1 MSKTN
6 KIEQLQK
13 LTFKKFMEYTNTEYE
28 TALFFREYTT
38 VKYIHSKSYNYKF
51 NDKTKLW
58 EEINEDV
65 IGGGIAMFFLDIQ
78 PIIIK
83 ELNDTIKKL
92 NEKLYTAEDEQK
104 EKIKQNI
111 TQTESNKK
119 TFLSSV
125 KFLSSKKSST
135 NIIYFLKPMITIDEF
150 QSKLNRKYPYY
161 LPIKNN
167 MIVDLRNG
175 RVIHRERKHYFTFFC
190 DVEITKTKTNF
201 FNDFISKIMC
211 EDMEAV
217 KYLQKIL
224 GYCLTGDITGRVF
237 FIWSGIG
244 KNGKSVLLNLMKRI
258 LGSSYKQTT
267 KDVFINSNKSSGCEV
282 VELKDARLASYS
294 ETNSKECLNESLIK
308 MISGDDPI
316 TARALYK
323 SPITFDPM
331 CKLLLL
337 TNHKPTF
344 NGEDLANID
353 RVRLVQF
360 PARFVQCPNPKKKS
374 EYKQIDNMK
383 DILINKHIDEF
394 FTFCVE
400 GAIEFYKDSQ
410 FKPPSFIKD
419 VQDEYL
425 KKNASISTWFEN
437 ALIITEDDADKI
449 DRSKLYDSYM
459 NYCVELGIEAFK
471 KSVLFE
477 KIEQILETKA
487 QKNNGIYKF
496 KGIKFI
502 EQENNEI
509 INNEENELINKKQKN
524 SVLKFNYPIKK
535 KDDHGLDED
544 LIDEEEQEKINNFLR
559 K

>member
-6 KIEQLQK
+6 KIEKLQK
-13 LTFKKFMEYTNTEYE
+13 LTYNKFMEYTNTQYE

-38 VKYIHSKSYNYKF
+38 TKYIHSKSYNYKF
-51 NDKTKLW
+51 NDKIKLW
-58 EEINEDV
+58 EEIDSAV
-65 IGGGIAMFFLDIQ
+65 IGAGIAMFFLDIQ

-83 ELNDTIKKL
+83 ELNKKL
-92 NEKLYTAEDEQK
+92 KELHEKLYIEEDGK
-104 EKIKQNI
+104 DKIKEQI
-111 TQTESNKK
+111 TQLEGNKK
-119 TFLSSV
+119 TFLSSI
-125 KFLSSKKSST
+125 KYLTTKKSVSD
-135 NIIYFLKPMITIDEF
+135 IIYYLINMITIDDF

-167 MIVDLRNG
+167 KIVDLRDG
-175 RVIHRERKHYFTFFC
+175 SVIDRERKHYFTYFC
-190 DVEITKTKTNF
+190 DVEITKKKTDF

-211 EDMEAV
+211 EDIEAV

-237 FIWSGIG
+237 FIWSGVG

-258 LGSSYKQTT
+258 LGTSYKQTT

-323 SPITFDPM
+323 SPITFNPM

-374 EYKQIDNMK
+374 EYSQIDNMK

-394 FTFCVE
+394 FTFCVN
-400 GAIEFYKDSQ
+400 GAIEFYKDNS
-410 FKPPSFIKD
+410 FKAPSFLKE
-419 VQDEYL
+419 VQDEYV
-425 KKNASISTWFEN
+425 KKNASLSTWFESM
-437 ALIITEDDADKI
+437 ITITEDKKDMI
-449 DRSKLYDSYM
+449 ERSKLYDSYF
-459 NYCVELGIEAFK
+459 NYCIESGIEASK
-471 KSVLFE
+471 KSILFE

-487 QKNNGIYKF
+487 QKTGGLYKF
-496 KGIKFI
+496 KGIKFT
-502 EQENNEI
+502 EQEENIPSSNI
-509 INNEENELINKKQKN
+509 NELITPKN
-524 SVLKFNYPIKK
+524 NNINY
-535 KDDHGLDED
+535 GLDED
-544 LIDEEEQEKINNFLR
+544 IIDEEEEEKIKAFLE
-559 K
+559 KQ